1 MKLQLG
7 VMAHQN
13 TPTTQSL
20 VVTSQYWTQ
29 LLGFAYMQE
38 PRKTPAKAIQRLFM
52 PMLLLF
58 KSTYDME
65 TPIALNSAR

>member
-29 LLGFAYMQE
+29 LLGFAYIYARASE
-38 PRKTPAKAIQRLFM
+38 DSG
-52 PMLLLF
+52 
-58 KSTYDME
+58 KS
-65 TPIALNSAR
+65 NSAPVYTNAAIIQIHV